1 MSNAQHERPTL
12 MDLTKILGSYGAR
25 FEGKYLT
32 KMTLDDELPVII
44 LAASDAQIVMA
55 VLISHFRCNA

>member
-32 KMTLDDELPVII
+32 KMTLDELRVTI

>member
-1 MSNAQHERPTL
+1 

-32 KMTLDDELPVII
+32 KMTLDELPVII